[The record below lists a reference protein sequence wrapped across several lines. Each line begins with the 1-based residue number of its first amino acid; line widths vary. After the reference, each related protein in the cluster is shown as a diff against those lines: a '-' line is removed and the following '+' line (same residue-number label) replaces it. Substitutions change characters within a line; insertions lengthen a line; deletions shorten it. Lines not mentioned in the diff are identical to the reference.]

1 MYCAATATTQTTSY
15 RNLKV
20 VSTTTSPLP
29 TSSAAASSTTTEAAS
44 TVTVELSLNPLV
56 TSTSTSAS
64 TITVISSTYSPTAT
78 TVRKHHLSPG
88 AIAGIA
94 IAAVLGIATI
104 SALIFYCIICIRR
117 NRDISNAG
125 GFSSDKPSP
134 GLKSPSLWAKSLWG
148 KKPTPSASARLD
160 TGLGISTNPSNHRNG
175 AHPATPEL
183 PETPRSAE
191 LPSEADGD
199 SPREPLHPYAPATA
213 YQPMP
218 TMAEESSSAYPM
230 AASALQQQLRPQS
243 RQRHQPASSQ
253 YIAYSPHHH
262 NSLPVS
268 EMSTP
273 TNPILEAN
281 RPSTGFAIDSGF
293 GTPNDAG
300 NVREREHRVSAT
312 EWEGGYIMPETV
324 MADGWMDEYPRAY
337 GQVRRS

>member
-20 VSTTTSPLP
+20 VSTTSPLP
-29 TSSAAASSTTTEAAS
+29 TSSAAASSTTTAAAS
-44 TVTVELSLNPLV
+44 TVTVELSLNPLL
-56 TSTSTSAS
+56 TSTSTSPS
-64 TITVISSTYSPTAT
+64 TITVISSTYSPTAAAVGKT
-78 TVRKHHLSPG
+78 HLSPG

-94 IAAVLGIATI
+94 IAAVLGIAII
-104 SALIFYCIICIRR
+104 SALIFYCIICRR
-117 NRDISNAG
+117 RKRDISNAG

-134 GLKSPSLWAKSLWG
+134 GLKSPSFWANSLWG
-148 KKPTPSASARLD
+148 KKSTPSASTRLD

-191 LPSEADGD
+191 LPSEADGG
-199 SPREPLHPYAPATA
+199 SPREPLHPYSPATA
-213 YQPMP
+213 FQPMP
-218 TMAEESSSAYPM
+218 TMAEESFSAYPM
-230 AASALQQQLRPQS
+230 AAPPLQQQLRPQS
-243 RQRHQPASSQ
+243 RQQHEPASSQ

-273 TNPILEAN
+273 TNSILEAG
-281 RPSTGFAIDSGF
+281 RPSTGFASDSGF
-293 GTPNDAG
+293 GTPNDTG
-300 NVREREHRVSAT
+300 NVRGREHRVSAT
-312 EWEGGYIMPETV
+312 GWEGGYITPETV
-324 MADGWMDEYPRAY
+324 MAGGWTDEYPRAY